1 MRIYPSLFAYLNQHQ
16 SPLISDIF
24 ALEASHRP
32 ILVLELDED
41 ELLSLPSWF
50 IPISQGI
57 YEVGFPYLQPT
68 DLHYDHDH
76 HASLRYVL
84 SLAIP
89 GQGYNLS
96 ITDVLDL
103 ETIKEEV
110 EIPEWEHRLGNRLDR
125 TASELVRLFIG
136 MFTHI
141 SSGTTRINSE
151 ANILL
156 SGLSQK
162 LDSVN
167 IEDANLPIV
176 ISLDNK
182 YQLHQKL
189 ELIGSRL
196 RHQLTR
202 KAELIP
208 VGKIQEMD
216 SYCLRDYIRRPGST
230 PEEKAGSKQE
240 LMGIKRYQDFNTPEN
255 KFLVYFARIFHLNCV
270 QYEISNANQ
279 FRSQINKI
287 RLVIDL
293 FQQLPTVKTI
303 QNRGY
308 QFTKPNYVLQQNTIY
323 KSFYQAYLEYI
334 RKKHEKENLWGFR
347 NYLLAD
353 AIYIY
358 LIVGLLRLQGVNIDP
373 TVGVS
378 CKLIPDQGRYLSPD
392 QNIKVRVFLQTRVCV
407 FGLEKPSN
415 IAMGDWMLTLEIHQ
429 LDSMEL
435 NSNKLQFPIWVFWYL
450 PSRDVIN
457 QMGYYYLHN
466 LRNQELE
473 NNGLFAGAIVL
484 YLQDHTQNY
493 SLDDSPS
500 YEELFPNLRLV
511 KLPENFTEQGFSQ
524 TVEIIFNTLIE
535 VVGGFTL

>member
-358 LIVGLLRLQGVNIDP
+358 LIVGLLRLKGVNIDP

-407 FGLEKPSN
+407 FGLEKRSN

-457 QMGYYYLHN
+457 QMGDYLHN

-500 YEELFPNLRLV
+500 YEKLFPNLRLV

>member
-358 LIVGLLRLQGVNIDP
+358 LIVGLLRLKGVNIDP

-457 QMGYYYLHN
+457 QMGDYLHN

-500 YEELFPNLRLV
+500 YEKLFPNLRLV